1 MKYSLV
7 PISNQ
12 RYQAMEFVDR
22 PVPEKLD
29 SFRIYL
35 SCVFFTKHAW
45 HFEYVVGYITIP
57 DLFFPV
63 STEKN
68 ACIFSMSAKQDG
80 NVYIEASL
88 WTCFNQSEKKK
99 RRKLK
104 ESRCCSLDKKIV

>member
-12 RYQAMEFVDR
+12 HYQAKEFVNR
-22 PVPEKLD
+22 PVPEKLN
-29 SFRIYL
+29 SFRIHL

-45 HFEYVVGYITIP
+45 RFEYVVGYITIP

-68 ACIFSMSAKQDG
+68 ARIFSLSAKQDG
-80 NVYIEASL
+80 NDYIEASL
-88 WTCFNQSEKKK
+88 WTCFNQPEKKK
-99 RRKLK
+99 KKRKLK
-104 ESRCCSLDKKIV
+104 GSKVLFA